1 MIKEIIPTTI
11 VEEKLLGTTFSSEH
25 KSEKYNRYLQHIC
38 PKSQVTCRR
47 INRDV
52 LLKRLWNLSSV
63 VAL

>member
-25 KSEKYNRYLQHIC
+25 NLKNITGIC
-38 PKSQVTCRR
+38 NINPKSQVTCRR